1 MTIQRKRILGYLVL
15 SLALLPAC
23 SDEQIQAPQTN
34 QPNAGA
40 SLPGDTGK
48 ADGLQFQ
55 VADYFKNTIK
65 MNLADLT
72 DRVAVMA
79 TDEVNSLLSR
89 VPFADIRVSETAL
102 FGLNAGLADGS
113 TIGSIDDI
121 ADGLTAQYGDQSL
134 VAQLNE
140 TRRRF
145 LTSSNHS
152 LYAESEFSVR
162 ADASG
167 AFKTAA
173 DDFDVQL
180 GFDPSIDLV
189 AKTVFAHDSN
199 YQAVLTNP
207 LQAARELRGFV
218 LPRDID
224 DLRNLLPGES
234 VNLTGTGV
242 LGFNIGANLPIFS
255 FNPVD
260 YMVLTARFDLGGRVR
275 TSGLIDIQYIRG
287 DGSNLI
293 IDVGL
298 TNAYDRQH
306 KVSFESGYGLEGIP
320 PLLEVSVGSR
330 TYSLGQIAE
339 QLVERRLSRSGLLSY
354 GISSVTRNSQQRQ
367 SIQRFS
373 IDLNQSSRELD
384 QAIKQ
389 VAGGDLRLI
398 QSLADR
404 RNSGVKE
411 MVSFERQITE
421 KFKHLGAHLS
431 SMRFFSNSNQR
442 DGKVVVHQNG
452 TVDELLFSELET
464 RSGRFFTDWGFKR
477 MILTNQTWRDGV
489 YEGATSNVRLAVS
502 ESDSFTDRDQVLD
515 HVDTA
520 LLSVID
526 FESAYTELTRAFE
539 ELQHEVDEHCARCD
553 DRGDFA
559 CKRRYERCI
568 DELISDAEVT
578 EWRGRLQ
585 SMTNNAI
592 GQLDNQGYSS
602 LYDDRQA
609 MARQLLEL
617 KLHLSSVKELPVALA
632 DVTGRTSILS
642 DYRVSQQGLNQ
653 LFRNT
658 SPDAFR
664 QRLEEM
670 LTMIVSK
677 RSREYDTKFERA
689 LGWLDGKRELIND
702 MVNIYIDARKRYID
716 LDDSSRINVAGRSIG
731 DGAFVITQGAGSE
744 EDGADPTLLSI
755 AEQKAILSANM
766 VEKLVDRGRQLNLV
780 QALIRLVT
788 LGLANPRSFE
798 SHHLITYTL
807 VSLIEPE
814 HREWLMSLDFEEP
827 AFADIRLY
835 SRGIAED
842 GLIEVGTYDLDE
854 LTSP

>member
-1 MTIQRKRILGYLVL
+1 MQGKSIVGCLVL
-15 SLALLPAC
+15 SLALLPGC
-23 SDEQIQAPQTN
+23 SDDQIQAPQTG
-34 QPNAGA
+34 QPTAA
-40 SLPGDTGK
+40 AALPGDTGK

-55 VADYFKNTIK
+55 VKDYFKNTLK
-65 MNLADLT
+65 LNLADLT
-72 DRVAVMA
+72 DRVAMMA
-79 TDEVNSLLSR
+79 TDEVNGLLGS
-89 VPFADIRVSETAL
+89 VPFVDIRISDTAL
-102 FGLNAGLADGS
+102 FGLNSGLADGS

-134 VAQLNE
+134 VAQLND

-145 LTSSNHS
+145 LSSSNYS
-152 LYAESEFSVR
+152 LYAESEFNVR
-162 ADASG
+162 TDSLG
-167 AFKTAA
+167 AFKTAV

-180 GFDPSIDLV
+180 GFDPSIGLT
-189 AKTVFAHDSN
+189 ARTVFAHDSN
-199 YQAVLTNP
+199 YDALLTNP
-207 LQAARELRGFV
+207 LSAARELRGFV

-234 VNLTGTGV
+234 INLSGTGV

-255 FNPVD
+255 FNPID
-260 YMVLTARFDLGGRVR
+260 YLVLTARFHIGAKVR

-320 PLLEVSVGSR
+320 PLLEVSVGSQ
-330 TYSLGQIAE
+330 TFSLGQIAE

-354 GISSVTRNSQQRQ
+354 GIASVTRNSQERQ

-373 IDLNQSSRELD
+373 IDLNQSTRDLD

-404 RNSGVKE
+404 QNTGVVE

-421 KFKHLGAHLS
+421 RFKHLGAHLS
-431 SMRFFSNSNQR
+431 SMRFFSDSRQR

-477 MILTNQTWRDGV
+477 MILTNQTWRNGV

-526 FESAYTELTRAFE
+526 FETAYGQLTRAFE
-539 ELQHEVDEHCARCD
+539 ELQHEVDEHCSKCT

-559 CKRRYERCI
+559 CKRRYERCV
-568 DELISDAEVT
+568 DDLISDEEVAD
-578 EWRGRLQ
+578 WRSRLE
-585 SMTNNAI
+585 SMTTNAI
-592 GQLDNQGYSS
+592 GQLDSEGYSS
-602 LYDDRQA
+602 LYDDRQV
-609 MARQLLEL
+609 MARQLLDL

-653 LFRNT
+653 LYRNT
-658 SPDAFR
+658 PPDAFR

-677 RSREYDTKFERA
+677 RSREYDRKFERA
-689 LGWLDGKRELIND
+689 LGWLDGKRDLIND
-702 MVNIYIDARKRYID
+702 MVDIYSTARQRYID
-716 LDDSSRINVAGRSIG
+716 LDDASRINVAGRSIG
-731 DGAFVITQGAGSE
+731 DGAFVITQGTGADE
-744 EDGADPTLLSI
+744 NDADPTMLSI

-766 VEKLVDRGRQLNLV
+766 VETLVDRGQQLNLV

-788 LGLANPRSFE
+788 LGLADPRSFE

-835 SRGIAED
+835 SRGLAED
-842 GLIEVGTYDLDE
+842 GLIEVGTFDLDD
-854 LTSP
+854 LTSQ